1 MSRLLCPSRIFATS
15 SSPLYFREISRAL
28 TTLNQPP
35 PTCPQKPRVHTPPR
49 APNTTRSTDA
59 SEHPKQRHI
68 LQPNEPSKR
77 LVALCERANVDL
89 AGNMLQHA
97 PYPIVY
103 GALLCHL
110 ADRADSYSVGVRV
123 MSDAKYVWRQLV
135 RGLDKQPKHYIEPR
149 SVNAIIKV
157 LSRGYKS
164 DRKLMFD
171 ILRDICGLP
180 RPGED
185 CPPPPPKVE
194 PNMFILGEVLDNCI
208 TASRPDMAI
217 HYAQIVKDSP
227 ELRPIIRVWH
237 LRQIITAHIFL
248 AEMGPPSPAHS
259 ESAATWIEWF
269 VAQGYEDSVTI
280 QYSLNTALKTCH
292 HCGDMPSA
300 LRIARAVLEGPTR
313 GCSMPALAW
322 VYLFRLAIV
331 APPNDKQQCLDL
343 LTRHDSV
350 LDVWEW
356 GSAIKELP
364 EKKVPR
370 GPCEPHPPP
379 APDSSR
385 LARFRCWRARLLVMS
400 GNSKPGRI
408 IGRRAKLFLKT
419 AQHRDYPFIR
429 K

>member
-1 MSRLLCPSRIFATS
+1 MLLCPSRILATS
-15 SSPLYFREISRAL
+15 SSRLYYREISRAL
-28 TTLNQPP
+28 TTLNQSP
-35 PTCPQKPRVHTPPR
+35 PTAPQKPRVHTPPR
-49 APNTTRSTDA
+49 APHTTCSTDA
-59 SEHPKQRHI
+59 SEHPKL
-68 LQPNEPSKR
+68 LQPYELSKR
-77 LVALCERANVDL
+77 LVALCERCNVDL

-97 PYPIVY
+97 PHPIVY
-103 GALLCHL
+103 SALLCHL
-110 ADRADSYSVGVRV
+110 ADRADSYSVGFQVV
-123 MSDAKYVWRQLV
+123 SDAKYVWRQLV
-135 RGLDKQPKHYIEPR
+135 RNLDEQPKHYIEPR
-149 SVNAIIKV
+149 SVDAVIKV

-164 DRKLMFD
+164 DRELMFD

-180 RPGED
+180 RPGENR
-185 CPPPPPKVE
+185 PPPPPKVE
-194 PNMFILGEVLDNCI
+194 PNMFILDEALDSCI
-208 TASRPDMAI
+208 MASRPEMAI
-217 HYAQIVKDSP
+217 HYAQIVVDSP
-227 ELRPIIRVWH
+227 ELRPIIQVWH
-237 LRQIITAHIFL
+237 LRKIITAHIAL

-259 ESAATWIEWF
+259 ESAATWVEWF
-269 VAQGYEDSVTI
+269 MAQGHEDSVDI
-280 QYSLNTALKTCH
+280 QYSLNTALMTCH

-364 EKKVPR
+364 EKKAHVALASRILHLLRTPL
-370 GPCEPHPPP
+370 
-379 APDSSR
+379 ALPDSAAGGLDASDVGE
-385 LARFRCWRARLLVMS
+385 FETWS
-400 GNSKPGRI
+400 DI
-408 IGRRAKLFLKT
+408 ERRAKLFLRT

>member
-1 MSRLLCPSRIFATS
+1 MSKSGTRWCMPDFVEIGQEKFEVSDNQVLSEHWRLHAGDLKWGKG
-15 SSPLYFREISRAL
+15 RA
-28 TTLNQPP
+28 
-35 PTCPQKPRVHTPPR
+35 KKRVHPPPR

-59 SEHPKQRHI
+59 SKSPEQRYI
-68 LQPNEPSKR
+68 LQPYGLSKR
-77 LVALCERANVDL
+77 LVALCERFNVDL

-97 PYPIVY
+97 PHPLVY
-103 GALLCHL
+103 SALLCHL
-110 ADRADSYSVGVRV
+110 ADRADSYSVGMRVIIVR
-123 MSDAKYVWRQLV
+123 S
-135 RGLDKQPKHYIEPR
+135 LDRQPKHYIEPR
-149 SVNAIIKV
+149 SVDAIIKV

-185 CPPPPPKVE
+185 RPPSPPKVE
-194 PNMFILGEVLDNCI
+194 PNTFLLGEALDSCI
-208 TASRPDMAI
+208 TASRPEMAI
-217 HYAQIVKDSP
+217 HYAQIFMDSP
-227 ELRPIIRVWH
+227 ELRPIIRGH
-237 LRQIITAHIFL
+237 
-248 AEMGPPSPAHS
+248 
-259 ESAATWIEWF
+259 
-269 VAQGYEDSVTI
+269 EDSVAI
-280 QYSLNTALKTCH
+280 QYSLNTALRTCH

-313 GCSMPALAW
+313 GCSMPTLAW

-356 GSAIKELP
+356 GSAIKGLP
-364 EKKVPR
+364 EKKVHVALASR
-370 GPCEPHPPP
+370 ILHLLRTL
-379 APDSSR
+379 ALPDSAAGGLDASDVAKFETW
-385 LARFRCWRARLLVMS
+385 LD
-400 GNSKPGRI
+400 

>member
-1 MSRLLCPSRIFATS
+1 MLLCPSRIFATS
-15 SSPLYFREISRAL
+15 SSRLYPREIFRAL

-35 PTCPQKPRVHTPPR
+35 PTAPKRPRVHPPPR
-49 APNTTRSTDA
+49 PPKTTDA
-59 SEHPKQRHI
+59 SKNPQQRHI
-68 LQPNEPSKR
+68 LQPYELSKR
-77 LVALCERANVDL
+77 LVALCERFNVDL

-97 PYPIVY
+97 PHPQVY

-110 ADRADSYSVGVRV
+110 ADRADSYTVGMRV
-123 MSDAKYVWRQLV
+123 MSDAKYVWRRLV
-135 RGLDKQPKHYIEPR
+135 RNLDRPKHYIEPR

-185 CPPPPPKVE
+185 RPPAPPKVE
-194 PNMFILGEVLDNCI
+194 PNMSILGETLDSCI
-208 TASRPDMAI
+208 TASRPEMAI
-217 HYAQIVKDSP
+217 HYAQIVGDSP

-237 LRQIITAHIFL
+237 LRQIITAHILL

-259 ESAATWIEWF
+259 ESAATWIEWSM
-269 VAQGYEDSVTI
+269 AQGHEDSVAI

-313 GCSMPALAW
+313 GCSMPDLAW

-331 APPNDKQQCLDL
+331 AQAERQTAMFGPF
-343 LTRHDSV
+343 DS
-350 LDVWEW
+350 
-356 GSAIKELP
+356 
-364 EKKVPR
+364 
-370 GPCEPHPPP
+370 
-379 APDSSR
+379 
-385 LARFRCWRARLLVMS
+385 ARLRS
-400 GNSKPGRI
+400 
-408 IGRRAKLFLKT
+408 
-419 AQHRDYPFIR
+419 
-429 K
+429 